1 MYPYPT
7 LADAAPSLTY
17 LGKLISNPSSWE
29 NGIGTHHLWVSAGYL
44 TSITVPGEVAPLS
57 VGTAPSADDLAGHCF
72 ALAQSSNGDAVTLV
86 AGRSGILL
94 KLVGALINKAVES
107 GLAQDLIQKLLDQF
121 IGGLVPKPA
130 PAK

>member
-7 LADAAPSLTY
+7 LADAATSLTY

-29 NGIGTHHLWVSAGYL
+29 NSAGVQHLWVASGYL
-44 TSITVPGEVAPLS
+44 ASVTVPGDYGPMS
-57 VGTAPSADDLAGHCF
+57 VDAPSAGDLAGHCF

-86 AGRSGILL
+86 AGRSGLLL
-94 KLVGALINKAVES
+94 KLAGALLNKAIES